1 MGVLDF
7 IFGVLILLTIIFI
20 VAGVTGMIW
29 DTKDL
34 KQEND
39 ELKDQMKKLSK
50 NGGKTN
56 EQKTKE

>member
-50 NGGKTN
+50 NGGKRN
-56 EQKTKE
+56 EKKTK